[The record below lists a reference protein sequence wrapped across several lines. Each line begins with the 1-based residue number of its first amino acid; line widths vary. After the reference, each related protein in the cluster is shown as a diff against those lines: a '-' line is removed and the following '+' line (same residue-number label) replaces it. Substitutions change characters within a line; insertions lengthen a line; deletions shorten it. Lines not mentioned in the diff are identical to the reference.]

1 MLLTGGGATAY
12 NDGGLAT
19 GRAAQGGG
27 DPGVSFLA
35 FVQYTRCTRVPT
47 MSGSLPDVRMFVLMC
62 LYWMQGQA
70 GNMPGMPA
78 KMQSKM
84 DEVKNKVMEQGEKQ
98 KQANQ

>member
-1 MLLTGGGATAY
+1 
-12 NDGGLAT
+12 
-19 GRAAQGGG
+19 
-27 DPGVSFLA
+27 
-35 FVQYTRCTRVPT
+35 
-47 MSGSLPDVRMFVLMC
+47 MSGSLPDMRTFGFMC
-62 LYWMQGQA
+62 LCWMQGQA

>member
-1 MLLTGGGATAY
+1 
-12 NDGGLAT
+12 
-19 GRAAQGGG
+19 
-27 DPGVSFLA
+27 
-35 FVQYTRCTRVPT
+35 
-47 MSGSLPDVRMFVLMC
+47 MSGSLPDMRTVGFMC
-62 LYWMQGQA
+62 LCWMQGQA